1 MARPC
6 SRACFASNG
15 PGQFAKRVRSA
26 RAVAV
31 PGAYSLRTDLAC
43 VSTTVSPAPGAMPLV
58 SSQRVPGT
66 RTTSSGFWRP
76 QMNVRPA
83 AGAHAALS
91 AAALAAPGACACS
104 GSDGRMKVQT
114 IARAG
119 DNVFIGANLSGRRDS
134 ILNAVQRTIV
144 YLALAAVLS
153 PAPLA
158 AGLPPAR
165 QAAAQITAPADR
177 RVTSRVVVALPA
189 DDAELA
195 VDGNTMPG
203 KGSSREFDTPPLDAG
218 SERQLTFTAT
228 WMPNTYTTMTRSKT
242 VSFRPGQA
250 VRVDLSV
257 EAPGDRVR
265 VIYVPTP
272 TEVAEAMVDLA
283 GVRPDDVVFE
293 PGCGDARITIA
304 AIRKGARR
312 AICVDIDGERAR
324 ESRANVA
331 AAGLADRIDVRE
343 GDALDVKD
351 LSDVSVV
358 LLYMGDHFNLLIRPV
373 LWRELKVGS
382 RIVSHRFGMGDW
394 QPDKTITVG
403 DGIYELHLWTITEQM
418 KRTLTR

>member
-1 MARPC
+1 
-6 SRACFASNG
+6 
-15 PGQFAKRVRSA
+15 
-26 RAVAV
+26 
-31 PGAYSLRTDLAC
+31 LRKTFLI
-43 VSTTVSPAPGAMPLV
+43 VFSI
-58 SSQRVPGT
+58 
-66 RTTSSGFWRP
+66 
-76 QMNVRPA
+76 
-83 AGAHAALS
+83 AGALTGGPATAGPPAHPLQTAAQSS
-91 AAALAAPGACACS
+91 AAVERRLAA
-104 GSDGRMKVQT
+104 
-114 IARAG
+114 
-119 DNVFIGANLSGRRDS
+119 
-134 ILNAVQRTIV
+134 
-144 YLALAAVLS
+144 
-153 PAPLA
+153 
-158 AGLPPAR
+158 
-165 QAAAQITAPADR
+165 
-177 RVTSRVVVALPA
+177 RVVVALPA

-195 VDGNTMPG
+195 VDGETIPG
-203 KGSSREFDTPPLDAG
+203 QGPSREFDTMPLDAG
-218 SERQLTFTAT
+218 GDHRLTFTAT
-228 WMPNTYTTMTRSKT
+228 WEPNTYTTMTRSKT
-242 VSFRPGQA
+242 VLVRAGEV

-324 ESRANVA
+324 ESQANVA

-351 LSDVSVV
+351 LADVSVV

-394 QPDKTITVG
+394 QPDKTITAG
-403 DGIYELHLWTITEQM
+403 DGGFTDVHLWTITEQI
-418 KRTLTR
+418 KRSLNAR